1 MGSEHHDIC
10 QLAVQ
15 ATVHRFC
22 KVNPGTLIACFICS
36 IDYAPPAQVE
46 RCCSSLIKSKRL
58 AARKSR
64 QATTL
69 RYKDCLIEV
78 MIVYTAISSLLCNSA
93 EQSSCLFYPDTERLE
108 AIDKSAV
115 WLDYSTRHKD
125 QVTWDK
131 LRMIGTYAL
140 TYCNSLVATWHAFLR
155 VYTSISSPL
164 CNSAITQQSTAT
176 ICMSGAEHSDCD
188 Q

>member
-1 MGSEHHDIC
+1 LFDPD
-10 QLAVQ
+10 
-15 ATVHRFC
+15 T
-22 KVNPGTLIACFICS
+22 
-36 IDYAPPAQVE
+36 
-46 RCCSSLIKSKRL
+46 KRL
-58 AARKSR
+58 EAIDKSAVWLDYITR
-64 QATTL
+64 HKDQVTWDKL
-69 RYKDCLIEV
+69 R
-78 MIVYTAISSLLCNSA
+78 MIGTYALTYFNSLVAMWHAFLRVYTAISSLLCNSA